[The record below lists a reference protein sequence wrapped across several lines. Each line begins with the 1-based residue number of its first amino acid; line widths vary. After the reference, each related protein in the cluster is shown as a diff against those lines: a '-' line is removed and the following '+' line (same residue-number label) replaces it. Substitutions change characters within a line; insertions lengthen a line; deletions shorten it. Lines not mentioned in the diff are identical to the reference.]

1 MFTMAG
7 TIKNSVRMA
16 ALDQKWQQKKNS
28 FGLDKKKTA
37 EMTAE
42 ERQLQDFREQ
52 AEQMRKSQKHAN
64 IDAKLVAGEEL
75 TPEEIEYLRQ
85 NNPQALKDYED
96 TQKERESYKRAL
108 RNCRTKE
115 EVERLKYTKMGQ
127 FMAEAKKISSNA
139 CIPKGKKVALLKR
152 ILQQATAVED
162 EHKEF
167 LKTSR
172 YASLPTEEEEREAEK
187 AEKEQQEA
195 ENTGADEM
203 EDVGEAEDAE
213 DVKDSDAEVV
223 GNTKDFDEEIKG
235 AEAEGIR
242 DTGIESAGNS
252 RDLEAEGVGDI
263 KVKGKTAA
271 DHTKKTPL
279 PDTPELPK
287 DIRRKKKAQPAGSL
301 PEGSAA
307 IHSIFTS
314 VVASADGIPG
324 EINVKI

>member
-7 TIKNSVRMA
+7 TIKRSVRMA

-28 FGLDKKKTA
+28 FGQDKKKLT

-64 IDAKLVAGEEL
+64 IDAKLAAGEEL

-85 NNPQALKDYED
+85 NNPQALKNYED
-96 TQKERESYKRAL
+96 TQRERENYKRAL

-172 YASLPTEEEEREAEK
+172 YASLPTEEEAREAEK
-187 AEKEQQEA
+187 AEKEQREA
-195 ENTGADEM
+195 ETTGADET
-203 EDVGEAEDAE
+203 ENTEEVKDTDAEDAE
-213 DVKDSDAEVV
+213 DVKDSDAE
-223 GNTKDFDEEIKG
+223 GTKDTG
-235 AEAEGIR
+235 AE
-242 DTGIESAGNS
+242 S
-252 RDLEAEGVGDI
+252 
-263 KVKGKTAA
+263 A

-279 PDTPELPK
+279 PNTPEFPQ
-287 DIRRKKKAQPAGSL
+287 DTRRKKKPQPAGSL

-307 IHSIFTS
+307 IHSILTS

>member
-1 MFTMAG
+1 
-7 TIKNSVRMA
+7 MA

-28 FGLDKKKTA
+28 FGQDQKKLS

-64 IDAKLVAGEEL
+64 IDAKLAAGDKL

-85 NNPQALKDYED
+85 NNPQALRDYEE
-96 TQKERESYKRAL
+96 TQRERESYKRAL

-162 EHKEF
+162 EHREF

-172 YASLPTEEEEREAEK
+172 YASLPTEEEAREAEK
-187 AEKEQQEA
+187 AEKEQREA
-195 ENTGADEM
+195 ETTGADET
-203 EDVGEAEDAE
+203 ENTEEVKDTDAEDAE
-213 DVKDSDAEVV
+213 GTKNSDAES
-223 GNTKDFDEEIKG
+223 TKDTG
-235 AEAEGIR
+235 AE
-242 DTGIESAGNS
+242 S
-252 RDLEAEGVGDI
+252 
-263 KVKGKTAA
+263 A

-279 PDTPELPK
+279 PNTPEFPK
-287 DIRRKKKAQPAGSL
+287 DTRRKKKAQPAGSL

-307 IHSIFTS
+307 IHSILTS

>member
-7 TIKNSVRMA
+7 TIKRSVRMA

-28 FGLDKKKTA
+28 FGQDKKKLT

-64 IDAKLVAGEEL
+64 IDAKLAAGEEL

-96 TQKERESYKRAL
+96 TQRERENYKRAL

-172 YASLPTEEEEREAEK
+172 YAGLPTEEEAREAEK

-195 ENTGADEM
+195 ENTN
-203 EDVGEAEDAE
+203 AEE
-213 DVKDSDAEVV
+213 IENTEEVKNSDAE
-223 GNTKDFDEEIKG
+223 GAEGTKNSEADGTKDTG
-235 AEAEGIR
+235 AE
-242 DTGIESAGNS
+242 S
-252 RDLEAEGVGDI
+252 
-263 KVKGKTAA
+263 A

-279 PDTPELPK
+279 PNTPESPK
-287 DIRRKKKAQPAGSL
+287 DPHRKKKPQPAGSL

-307 IHSIFTS
+307 IHSILTS
-314 VVASADGIPG
+314 VAASADGIPG

>member
-7 TIKNSVRMA
+7 TIKRSVRMA

-28 FGLDKKKTA
+28 FGQDKKKLT

-64 IDAKLVAGEEL
+64 IDAKLAAGEEL

-172 YASLPTEEEEREAEK
+172 YASLPTEEEAREAEK
-187 AEKEQQEA
+187 AEKEQREA
-195 ENTGADEM
+195 ETTGADET
-203 EDVGEAEDAE
+203 EDVGDAEGAE
-213 DVKDSDAEVV
+213 DVKDSDAE
-223 GNTKDFDEEIKG
+223 GTEGTKNSDADRTEETN
-235 AEAEGIR
+235 
-242 DTGIESAGNS
+242 DS
-252 RDLEAEGVGDI
+252 EAEGVVDI
-263 KVKGKTAA
+263 KVKGKTTA

-279 PDTPELPK
+279 PNTPEFPK
-287 DIRRKKKAQPAGSL
+287 DTRRKKKAQPAGSL

-307 IHSIFTS
+307 IHSILTS

>member
-7 TIKNSVRMA
+7 TIKRSVRMA

-28 FGLDKKKTA
+28 FGQDQKKLS

-64 IDAKLVAGEEL
+64 IDAKLAAGEEL

-96 TQKERESYKRAL
+96 TQRERENYKRAL

-139 CIPKGKKVALLKR
+139 CIPKGKKVTLLKR

-172 YASLPTEEEEREAEK
+172 YASLPTEEEAREAEK
-187 AEKEQQEA
+187 AEKEQREA
-195 ENTGADEM
+195 ETTGADET
-203 EDVGEAEDAE
+203 ENTEEVKDTDAEDAE
-213 DVKDSDAEVV
+213 DVKDSDAE
-223 GNTKDFDEEIKG
+223 GTKDTG
-235 AEAEGIR
+235 AE
-242 DTGIESAGNS
+242 S
-252 RDLEAEGVGDI
+252 
-263 KVKGKTAA
+263 A

-279 PDTPELPK
+279 PNTPEFPQ
-287 DIRRKKKAQPAGSL
+287 DTRRKKKPQPAGSL

-307 IHSIFTS
+307 IHSILTS

>member
-7 TIKNSVRMA
+7 TIKRSVRMA

-28 FGLDKKKTA
+28 FGQDKKKLA

-64 IDAKLVAGEEL
+64 IDAKLAAGEEL

-115 EVERLKYTKMGQ
+115 DVERLKYTKMGQ

-172 YASLPTEEEEREAEK
+172 YASLPTEEEAREAEK
-187 AEKEQQEA
+187 AEKEQREA
-195 ENTGADEM
+195 ENTGADET
-203 EDVGEAEDAE
+203 EDVVDAEGAE
-213 DVKDSDAEVV
+213 DVKESDAE
-223 GNTKDFDEEIKG
+223 GTEGTKNSDADRT
-235 AEAEGIR
+235 AETN
-242 DTGIESAGNS
+242 DSK
-252 RDLEAEGVGDI
+252 AEGVGDI

-279 PDTPELPK
+279 PDIPELPK
-287 DIRRKKKAQPAGSL
+287 DTRRKKKPQPAGSL

-307 IHSIFTS
+307 IHSILTS

>member
-7 TIKNSVRMA
+7 TIKRSVRMA

-28 FGLDKKKTA
+28 FGQDKKKLT

-64 IDAKLVAGEEL
+64 IDAKLAAGEEL

-96 TQKERESYKRAL
+96 IQKERESYKRAL

-162 EHKEF
+162 EHREF

-172 YASLPTEEEEREAEK
+172 YASLPTEEEAREAEK
-187 AEKEQQEA
+187 AEKEQREA
-195 ENTGADEM
+195 ETTGADET
-203 EDVGEAEDAE
+203 ENTEEVKDTDAEDAE
-213 DVKDSDAEVV
+213 GTKNSDAES
-223 GNTKDFDEEIKG
+223 TKDTG
-235 AEAEGIR
+235 AE
-242 DTGIESAGNS
+242 SAN
-252 RDLEAEGVGDI
+252 
-263 KVKGKTAA
+263 
-271 DHTKKTPL
+271 HTKKTPL
-279 PDTPELPK
+279 PNTPELPK
-287 DIRRKKKAQPAGSL
+287 DTRRKKKARPAGSL

-307 IHSIFTS
+307 IHSILTS

>member
-7 TIKNSVRMA
+7 TIKRSVRMA

-28 FGLDKKKTA
+28 FGQDKKKLT

-64 IDAKLVAGEEL
+64 IDAKLAAGEEL

-96 TQKERESYKRAL
+96 TQRERENYKRAL

-172 YASLPTEEEEREAEK
+172 YAGLPTEEEAREAEK

-195 ENTGADEM
+195 ENTN
-203 EDVGEAEDAE
+203 AEE
-213 DVKDSDAEVV
+213 IENTEEVKNSDAE
-223 GNTKDFDEEIKG
+223 GAEGTKNSEADGTKDTG
-235 AEAEGIR
+235 AE
-242 DTGIESAGNS
+242 S
-252 RDLEAEGVGDI
+252 
-263 KVKGKTAA
+263 A

-279 PDTPELPK
+279 PNTPEFPQ
-287 DIRRKKKAQPAGSL
+287 DIRRKKKPQPAGSL

-307 IHSIFTS
+307 IHSILTS

>member
-7 TIKNSVRMA
+7 TIKRSVRMA

-28 FGLDKKKTA
+28 FGQDKKKLT

-64 IDAKLVAGEEL
+64 IDAKLAAGEEL

-162 EHKEF
+162 EHREF

-172 YASLPTEEEEREAEK
+172 YASLPTEEEAREAEK
-187 AEKEQQEA
+187 AEKEQREA
-195 ENTGADEM
+195 ENTGADET
-203 EDVGEAEDAE
+203 ENTEEVKDTDAEDAE
-213 DVKDSDAEVV
+213 GTKNSDAES
-223 GNTKDFDEEIKG
+223 TKDTG
-235 AEAEGIR
+235 AE
-242 DTGIESAGNS
+242 S
-252 RDLEAEGVGDI
+252 
-263 KVKGKTAA
+263 A

-279 PDTPELPK
+279 PDIPELPK
-287 DIRRKKKAQPAGSL
+287 DTRRKKKAQPAGSL

-307 IHSIFTS
+307 IHSILTS

>member
-7 TIKNSVRMA
+7 TIKRSVRMA

-28 FGLDKKKTA
+28 FGQDKKKLT

-64 IDAKLVAGEEL
+64 IDAKLAAGEEL

-96 TQKERESYKRAL
+96 TQRERENYKRAL

-172 YASLPTEEEEREAEK
+172 YASLPTEEEAREAEK
-187 AEKEQQEA
+187 AEKEQREA
-195 ENTGADEM
+195 ETTGADET
-203 EDVGEAEDAE
+203 ENTEEVKDTDAEDAE
-213 DVKDSDAEVV
+213 DVKDSDAE
-223 GNTKDFDEEIKG
+223 GTKDTG
-235 AEAEGIR
+235 AE
-242 DTGIESAGNS
+242 S
-252 RDLEAEGVGDI
+252 
-263 KVKGKTAA
+263 A

-279 PDTPELPK
+279 PNTPEFPQ
-287 DIRRKKKAQPAGSL
+287 DTSRKKKPQPAGSL

-307 IHSIFTS
+307 IHSILTS

>member
-7 TIKNSVRMA
+7 TIKRSVRMA

-28 FGLDKKKTA
+28 FGQDKKKLT

-64 IDAKLVAGEEL
+64 IDAKLAAGEEL

-96 TQKERESYKRAL
+96 TQRERENYKRAL

-172 YASLPTEEEEREAEK
+172 YASLPTEEEAREAEK
-187 AEKEQQEA
+187 AEKEQREA
-195 ENTGADEM
+195 ETTGADET
-203 EDVGEAEDAE
+203 ENTEEVKDTDAEDTE
-213 DVKDSDAEVV
+213 DVKDSDAE
-223 GNTKDFDEEIKG
+223 GTKDTG
-235 AEAEGIR
+235 AE
-242 DTGIESAGNS
+242 S
-252 RDLEAEGVGDI
+252 
-263 KVKGKTAA
+263 A

-279 PDTPELPK
+279 PNTPEFPQ
-287 DIRRKKKAQPAGSL
+287 DTRRKKKPQPAGSL

-307 IHSIFTS
+307 IHSILTS

>member
-7 TIKNSVRMA
+7 TIKRSVRMA

-28 FGLDKKKTA
+28 FGQDKKKLT

-64 IDAKLVAGEEL
+64 IDAKLAAGEEL

-96 TQKERESYKRAL
+96 TQRERENYKRAL

-172 YASLPTEEEEREAEK
+172 YASLPTEEEAREAEK
-187 AEKEQQEA
+187 AEKEQREA
-195 ENTGADEM
+195 ETTGADET
-203 EDVGEAEDAE
+203 ENTEADETENTEEVKDTDAEDAE
-213 DVKDSDAEVV
+213 GTKNSDAE
-223 GNTKDFDEEIKG
+223 GTKDTG
-235 AEAEGIR
+235 AE
-242 DTGIESAGNS
+242 S
-252 RDLEAEGVGDI
+252 
-263 KVKGKTAA
+263 A

-279 PDTPELPK
+279 PNTPEFPQ
-287 DIRRKKKAQPAGSL
+287 DTRRKKKPQPAGSL

-307 IHSIFTS
+307 IHSILTS

>member
-7 TIKNSVRMA
+7 TIKRSVRMA

-28 FGLDKKKTA
+28 FGQDKKKLT

-64 IDAKLVAGEEL
+64 IDAKLAAGEEL

-96 TQKERESYKRAL
+96 TQRERENYKRAF

-172 YASLPTEEEEREAEK
+172 YASLPTEEEAREAEK
-187 AEKEQQEA
+187 AEKEQREA
-195 ENTGADEM
+195 ETTGADET
-203 EDVGEAEDAE
+203 ENTEEVKDTDAEDAE
-213 DVKDSDAEVV
+213 GTKNSDAE
-223 GNTKDFDEEIKG
+223 GTKDTG
-235 AEAEGIR
+235 AE
-242 DTGIESAGNS
+242 S
-252 RDLEAEGVGDI
+252 
-263 KVKGKTAA
+263 A

-279 PDTPELPK
+279 PNTPEFPQ
-287 DIRRKKKAQPAGSL
+287 DTRRKKKPQPAGSL

-307 IHSIFTS
+307 IHSILTS

>member
-1 MFTMAG
+1 
-7 TIKNSVRMA
+7 
-16 ALDQKWQQKKNS
+16 
-28 FGLDKKKTA
+28 
-37 EMTAE
+37 
-42 ERQLQDFREQ
+42 
-52 AEQMRKSQKHAN
+52 MRKSQKHAN
-64 IDAKLVAGEEL
+64 IDAKLAAGEEL

-96 TQKERESYKRAL
+96 TQKERENYKRAL

-115 EVERLKYTKMGQ
+115 EVERVKYTKMGQ

-172 YASLPTEEEEREAEK
+172 YASLPTEEEAREAEK
-187 AEKEQQEA
+187 AEKEQREA
-195 ENTGADEM
+195 ETTGADET
-203 EDVGEAEDAE
+203 EDVGDAEDAE
-213 DVKDSDAEVV
+213 DVKDSDAE
-223 GNTKDFDEEIKG
+223 GTKETG
-235 AEAEGIR
+235 AE
-242 DTGIESAGNS
+242 S
-252 RDLEAEGVGDI
+252 
-263 KVKGKTAA
+263 A

-279 PDTPELPK
+279 PNTPEFPR
-287 DIRRKKKAQPAGSL
+287 DTRRKKKPQPAGSL

-307 IHSIFTS
+307 IHSILTS

>member
-7 TIKNSVRMA
+7 TIKRSVRMA

-28 FGLDKKKTA
+28 FGQDKKKLA

-52 AEQMRKSQKHAN
+52 AEQMRKSRKHAN
-64 IDAKLVAGEEL
+64 IDAKLAAGEEL

-96 TQKERESYKRAL
+96 TQRERESYKRAL

-172 YASLPTEEEEREAEK
+172 YASLPTEEEAREAEK
-187 AEKEQQEA
+187 AEKEQRKA
-195 ENTGADEM
+195 ENTGADET
-203 EDVGEAEDAE
+203 ENTEEIKDTDAEDAE
-213 DVKDSDAEVV
+213 GTKNSDAES
-223 GNTKDFDEEIKG
+223 TKDTG
-235 AEAEGIR
+235 AE
-242 DTGIESAGNS
+242 S
-252 RDLEAEGVGDI
+252 
-263 KVKGKTAA
+263 A

-287 DIRRKKKAQPAGSL
+287 DTRRKKKAQPAGSL

-307 IHSIFTS
+307 IHSILTS

>member
-28 FGLDKKKTA
+28 FGQDKKKLA

-64 IDAKLVAGEEL
+64 IDAKLAAGEEL

-162 EHKEF
+162 EHREF

-172 YASLPTEEEEREAEK
+172 YASLPTEEEAREAEK
-187 AEKEQQEA
+187 AEKEQREA
-195 ENTGADEM
+195 ETTGADET
-203 EDVGEAEDAE
+203 ENTEEVKDTDAEDAE
-213 DVKDSDAEVV
+213 GTKNSDAES
-223 GNTKDFDEEIKG
+223 TKDTG
-235 AEAEGIR
+235 AE
-242 DTGIESAGNS
+242 S
-252 RDLEAEGVGDI
+252 
-263 KVKGKTAA
+263 A

-279 PDTPELPK
+279 PDIPELPK
-287 DIRRKKKAQPAGSL
+287 DTRRKKKAQPAGSL

-307 IHSIFTS
+307 IHSILTS

>member
-7 TIKNSVRMA
+7 TIKRSVRMA

-28 FGLDKKKTA
+28 FGQDKKKLT

-64 IDAKLVAGEEL
+64 IDAKLAAGEEL

-162 EHKEF
+162 EHRKF
-167 LKTSR
+167 LKTNR
-172 YASLPTEEEEREAEK
+172 YASLPTEEEAREAEK
-187 AEKEQQEA
+187 AEKEQREA
-195 ENTGADEM
+195 ETTGADET
-203 EDVGEAEDAE
+203 ENTEEVKDTDAEDAE
-213 DVKDSDAEVV
+213 GTKNSDAES
-223 GNTKDFDEEIKG
+223 TKDTG
-235 AEAEGIR
+235 AE
-242 DTGIESAGNS
+242 SAN
-252 RDLEAEGVGDI
+252 
-263 KVKGKTAA
+263 
-271 DHTKKTPL
+271 HTKKTPL
-279 PDTPELPK
+279 PNTPELSR
-287 DIRRKKKAQPAGSL
+287 DTRRKKKAQPAGSL

-307 IHSIFTS
+307 IHSILTS

>member
-7 TIKNSVRMA
+7 TIKRSVRMA

-28 FGLDKKKTA
+28 FGQDKKKLT

-64 IDAKLVAGEEL
+64 IDAKLAAGEEL

-96 TQKERESYKRAL
+96 TQRERENYKRAL

-127 FMAEAKKISSNA
+127 FMAEAKKISNNA

-172 YASLPTEEEEREAEK
+172 YASLPTEEEAREAEK
-187 AEKEQQEA
+187 AEKEQREA
-195 ENTGADEM
+195 ETTGADET
-203 EDVGEAEDAE
+203 ENTEEVKDTDAEDAE
-213 DVKDSDAEVV
+213 GTKNSDAE
-223 GNTKDFDEEIKG
+223 GTKDTG
-235 AEAEGIR
+235 AE
-242 DTGIESAGNS
+242 S
-252 RDLEAEGVGDI
+252 
-263 KVKGKTAA
+263 A

-279 PDTPELPK
+279 PNTPEFPQ
-287 DIRRKKKAQPAGSL
+287 DTRRKKKPQPAGSL
-301 PEGSAA
+301 LEGSAA
-307 IHSIFTS
+307 IHSILTS

>member
-7 TIKNSVRMA
+7 TIKRSVRMA

-28 FGLDKKKTA
+28 FGQDKKKLT

-64 IDAKLVAGEEL
+64 IDAKLAAGEEL

-96 TQKERESYKRAL
+96 TQRERENYKRAL

-172 YASLPTEEEEREAEK
+172 YASLPTEEEAREAEK
-187 AEKEQQEA
+187 AEKEQREA
-195 ENTGADEM
+195 ETTGADET
-203 EDVGEAEDAE
+203 ENTEEVKDTDAEDAE
-213 DVKDSDAEVV
+213 DVKDSDAE
-223 GNTKDFDEEIKG
+223 GT
-235 AEAEGIR
+235 R
-242 DTGIESAGNS
+242 DTGAES
-252 RDLEAEGVGDI
+252 
-263 KVKGKTAA
+263 A

-279 PDTPELPK
+279 PNTPEFPQ
-287 DIRRKKKAQPAGSL
+287 DTRRKKKPQPAGSL

-307 IHSIFTS
+307 IHSILTS

>member
-7 TIKNSVRMA
+7 TIKRSVRMA

-28 FGLDKKKTA
+28 FGQDKKKLT

-64 IDAKLVAGEEL
+64 IDAKLAAGEEL

-96 TQKERESYKRAL
+96 TQRERENYKRAL

-115 EVERLKYTKMGQ
+115 EVERLKCTKMGQ

-172 YASLPTEEEEREAEK
+172 YASLPTEEEAREAEK
-187 AEKEQQEA
+187 AEKEQREA
-195 ENTGADEM
+195 ETTGADET
-203 EDVGEAEDAE
+203 ENTEEVKDTDAEDAE
-213 DVKDSDAEVV
+213 GTKNSDAE
-223 GNTKDFDEEIKG
+223 GTKDTR
-235 AEAEGIR
+235 AE
-242 DTGIESAGNS
+242 S
-252 RDLEAEGVGDI
+252 
-263 KVKGKTAA
+263 A

-279 PDTPELPK
+279 PNTPEFPQ
-287 DIRRKKKAQPAGSL
+287 DTRRKKKPQPAGSL

-307 IHSIFTS
+307 IHSILTS

>member
-7 TIKNSVRMA
+7 TIKRSVRMA

-28 FGLDKKKTA
+28 FGQDKKKLT

-64 IDAKLVAGEEL
+64 IDAKLAAGEEL

-96 TQKERESYKRAL
+96 TQRERENYKRAL

-172 YASLPTEEEEREAEK
+172 YASLPTEEEAREAEK
-187 AEKEQQEA
+187 AEKEQREA
-195 ENTGADEM
+195 ETTGADET
-203 EDVGEAEDAE
+203 ENTEEVKDTDAEDAE
-213 DVKDSDAEVV
+213 GTKNSDAE
-223 GNTKDFDEEIKG
+223 GTKDTG
-235 AEAEGIR
+235 AE
-242 DTGIESAGNS
+242 S
-252 RDLEAEGVGDI
+252 
-263 KVKGKTAA
+263 A

-279 PDTPELPK
+279 PDIPELPK
-287 DIRRKKKAQPAGSL
+287 DTRRKKKAQPAGSL

-307 IHSIFTS
+307 IHSILTS

>member
-7 TIKNSVRMA
+7 TIKRSVRMA

-28 FGLDKKKTA
+28 FGQDKKKLA

-64 IDAKLVAGEEL
+64 IDAKLAAGEEL

-96 TQKERESYKRAL
+96 TQRERESYKRAL

-152 ILQQATAVED
+152 ILQQTTAVED

-172 YASLPTEEEEREAEK
+172 YASLPTEEEAREAEK

-195 ENTGADEM
+195 ETTGADET
-203 EDVGEAEDAE
+203 ENTEEVKDTDAEDAE
-213 DVKDSDAEVV
+213 DVKDSDAE
-223 GNTKDFDEEIKG
+223 GTKDTG
-235 AEAEGIR
+235 AE
-242 DTGIESAGNS
+242 S
-252 RDLEAEGVGDI
+252 
-263 KVKGKTAA
+263 A

-279 PDTPELPK
+279 PDIPELPK
-287 DIRRKKKAQPAGSL
+287 DTRRKKKAQPAGSL

-307 IHSIFTS
+307 IHSILTS
-314 VVASADGIPG
+314 VVAAADGIPS

>member
-7 TIKNSVRMA
+7 TIKRSVRMA

-28 FGLDKKKTA
+28 FGQDKKKLA

-64 IDAKLVAGEEL
+64 IEAKLAAGEEL

-96 TQKERESYKRAL
+96 TQKERERYKRAL

-162 EHKEF
+162 EHREF

-172 YASLPTEEEEREAEK
+172 YASLPTEEEAREAEK
-187 AEKEQQEA
+187 AEKEQREA
-195 ENTGADEM
+195 ETTGADET
-203 EDVGEAEDAE
+203 ENTEEVKDTDAEDAE
-213 DVKDSDAEVV
+213 GTKNSDAES
-223 GNTKDFDEEIKG
+223 TKDTG
-235 AEAEGIR
+235 AE
-242 DTGIESAGNS
+242 S
-252 RDLEAEGVGDI
+252 
-263 KVKGKTAA
+263 A

-279 PDTPELPK
+279 PDIPELPK
-287 DIRRKKKAQPAGSL
+287 DTRRKKKAQPAGSL

-307 IHSIFTS
+307 IHSILTS

>member
-7 TIKNSVRMA
+7 TIKRSVRMA

-28 FGLDKKKTA
+28 FGQDKKKLA

-64 IDAKLVAGEEL
+64 IDAKLAAGEEL

-162 EHKEF
+162 EHREF

-172 YASLPTEEEEREAEK
+172 YVSLPTEEEAREAEK
-187 AEKEQQEA
+187 AEKEQREA
-195 ENTGADEM
+195 ETTGADET
-203 EDVGEAEDAE
+203 ENTEEVKDTDAEDAE
-213 DVKDSDAEVV
+213 GTKNSDAES
-223 GNTKDFDEEIKG
+223 TKDTG
-235 AEAEGIR
+235 AE
-242 DTGIESAGNS
+242 S
-252 RDLEAEGVGDI
+252 
-263 KVKGKTAA
+263 A

-279 PDTPELPK
+279 PDIPELPK
-287 DIRRKKKAQPAGSL
+287 DTRRKKKAQPAGSL

-307 IHSIFTS
+307 IHSILTS

>member
-1 MFTMAG
+1 
-7 TIKNSVRMA
+7 MA

-28 FGLDKKKTA
+28 FGQDQKKLS

-52 AEQMRKSQKHAN
+52 AKQMRKSQKHAN
-64 IDAKLVAGEEL
+64 IDAKLAAGDKL

-85 NNPQALKDYED
+85 NNPQALRDYEE
-96 TQKERESYKRAL
+96 TQRERENYKRAL

-162 EHKEF
+162 EHREF

-172 YASLPTEEEEREAEK
+172 YASLPTEEEAREAEK
-187 AEKEQQEA
+187 AEKEQREA
-195 ENTGADEM
+195 ETTGADET
-203 EDVGEAEDAE
+203 ENTEEVKDTDAEDAE
-213 DVKDSDAEVV
+213 GTKNSDAES
-223 GNTKDFDEEIKG
+223 TKDTG
-235 AEAEGIR
+235 AE
-242 DTGIESAGNS
+242 S
-252 RDLEAEGVGDI
+252 
-263 KVKGKTAA
+263 A

-279 PDTPELPK
+279 PDIPELPK
-287 DIRRKKKAQPAGSL
+287 DTRRKKKAQPAGSL

-307 IHSIFTS
+307 IHSILTS

>member
-7 TIKNSVRMA
+7 TIKRSVRMA
-16 ALDQKWQQKKNS
+16 VLDQKWQQKKNS
-28 FGLDKKKTA
+28 FGQDKKKLA

-64 IDAKLVAGEEL
+64 IDAKLAAGEEL

-172 YASLPTEEEEREAEK
+172 YASLPTEEEAREAEK

-195 ENTGADEM
+195 ETTGADET
-203 EDVGEAEDAE
+203 ENTEEVKDTDAEDAE
-213 DVKDSDAEVV
+213 DVKDSDAE
-223 GNTKDFDEEIKG
+223 GTKDTG
-235 AEAEGIR
+235 AE
-242 DTGIESAGNS
+242 S
-252 RDLEAEGVGDI
+252 
-263 KVKGKTAA
+263 A

-279 PDTPELPK
+279 PDIPELPK
-287 DIRRKKKAQPAGSL
+287 DTRRKKKAQPAGSL

-307 IHSIFTS
+307 IHSILTS
-314 VVASADGIPG
+314 VVAAADGIPS

>member
-7 TIKNSVRMA
+7 TIKRSVRMV

-28 FGLDKKKTA
+28 FGQDKKKLT

-64 IDAKLVAGEEL
+64 IDAKLAAGEEL

-96 TQKERESYKRAL
+96 TQRERENYKRAL

-172 YASLPTEEEEREAEK
+172 YASLPTEEEAREAEK
-187 AEKEQQEA
+187 AEKEQREA
-195 ENTGADEM
+195 ETTGADET
-203 EDVGEAEDAE
+203 ENTEEVKDTDAEDAE
-213 DVKDSDAEVV
+213 DVKDSDAE
-223 GNTKDFDEEIKG
+223 GTKDTG
-235 AEAEGIR
+235 AE
-242 DTGIESAGNS
+242 S
-252 RDLEAEGVGDI
+252 
-263 KVKGKTAA
+263 A

-279 PDTPELPK
+279 PNTPEFPQ
-287 DIRRKKKAQPAGSL
+287 DTRRKKKPQPAGSL

-307 IHSIFTS
+307 IHSILTS

>member
-7 TIKNSVRMA
+7 TIKRSVRMA

-28 FGLDKKKTA
+28 FGQDKKKLA

-64 IDAKLVAGEEL
+64 IDAKLAAGEEL

-162 EHKEF
+162 EHREF

-172 YASLPTEEEEREAEK
+172 YASLPTEEEAREAEK

-195 ENTGADEM
+195 ENIGADET
-203 EDVGEAEDAE
+203 EDVGDAE
-213 DVKDSDAEVV
+213 NVRDSDAE
-223 GNTKDFDEEIKG
+223 GTEGTKNSDADRT
-235 AEAEGIR
+235 EGTN
-242 DTGIESAGNS
+242 DSK
-252 RDLEAEGVGDI
+252 AEGVGDI

-279 PDTPELPK
+279 PNTPELPK
-287 DIRRKKKAQPAGSL
+287 DTRRKKKAQPAGSL

-307 IHSIFTS
+307 IHSILTS

>member
-1 MFTMAG
+1 
-7 TIKNSVRMA
+7 MA

-28 FGLDKKKTA
+28 FGQDKKKLA

-64 IDAKLVAGEEL
+64 IDAKLAAGEEL

-172 YASLPTEEEEREAEK
+172 YASLPTEEEAREAEK
-187 AEKEQQEA
+187 AEKEQREA
-195 ENTGADEM
+195 ETTGADET
-203 EDVGEAEDAE
+203 EDVGEAEDPE
-213 DVKDSDAEVV
+213 DVKDSDAE
-223 GNTKDFDEEIKG
+223 GM
-235 AEAEGIR
+235 EGTR
-242 DTGIESAGNS
+242 DTGVEDAEEIESTGAESVGNS
-252 RDLEAEGVGDI
+252 RDFDVEIKGAEGVGDI
-263 KVKGKTAA
+263 KVKRKTVA

-287 DIRRKKKAQPAGSL
+287 DTRRKKKAQPAGSL

-307 IHSIFTS
+307 IHSILTS
-314 VVASADGIPG
+314 VVAAADGIPG

>member
-7 TIKNSVRMA
+7 TIKRSVRMA

-28 FGLDKKKTA
+28 FGQDKKKLA

-64 IDAKLVAGEEL
+64 IDAKLAAGEEL

-162 EHKEF
+162 EHREF

-172 YASLPTEEEEREAEK
+172 YASLPTEEEAREAEK
-187 AEKEQQEA
+187 AEKEQREA
-195 ENTGADEM
+195 ETTVVDKMENTE
-203 EDVGEAEDAE
+203 E
-213 DVKDSDAEVV
+213 VKDTDVEDTEGTKNSDAES
-223 GNTKDFDEEIKG
+223 TKDTG
-235 AEAEGIR
+235 AE
-242 DTGIESAGNS
+242 S
-252 RDLEAEGVGDI
+252 
-263 KVKGKTAA
+263 A

-279 PDTPELPK
+279 PDIPELPK
-287 DIRRKKKAQPAGSL
+287 DTRRKKKAQPAGSL

-307 IHSIFTS
+307 IHSILTS
-314 VVASADGIPG
+314 VVAAADGIPG

>member
-1 MFTMAG
+1 
-7 TIKNSVRMA
+7 MA

-28 FGLDKKKTA
+28 FGQDKKKLT

-64 IDAKLVAGEEL
+64 IDAKLAAGEEL

-127 FMAEAKKISSNA
+127 FMAEAKKISCNA

-172 YASLPTEEEEREAEK
+172 YASLPTEEEAREAEK
-187 AEKEQQEA
+187 EQREA
-195 ENTGADEM
+195 ETTGADET
-203 EDVGEAEDAE
+203 ENTEEVKDTEAEDAE
-213 DVKDSDAEVV
+213 GTNDS
-223 GNTKDFDEEIKG
+223 K
-235 AEAEGIR
+235 
-242 DTGIESAGNS
+242 
-252 RDLEAEGVGDI
+252 AEGVGDI

-279 PDTPELPK
+279 PDIPELPQ
-287 DIRRKKKAQPAGSL
+287 DTRRKKKAQPAGSL

-307 IHSIFTS
+307 IHSILTR

>member
-1 MFTMAG
+1 MFTIAG
-7 TIKNSVRMA
+7 TIKRSVRMA

-28 FGLDKKKTA
+28 FGQDQKKLS

-64 IDAKLVAGEEL
+64 IDAKLAAGEEL

-96 TQKERESYKRAL
+96 TQRERENYKRAL

-172 YASLPTEEEEREAEK
+172 YASLPTEEEAREAEK
-187 AEKEQQEA
+187 AEKEQREA
-195 ENTGADEM
+195 ETTGADET
-203 EDVGEAEDAE
+203 ENTEEVKDTDAEDAE
-213 DVKDSDAEVV
+213 DVKDSDAE
-223 GNTKDFDEEIKG
+223 GTKDTG
-235 AEAEGIR
+235 AE
-242 DTGIESAGNS
+242 S
-252 RDLEAEGVGDI
+252 
-263 KVKGKTAA
+263 A

-279 PDTPELPK
+279 PNTPEFPQ
-287 DIRRKKKAQPAGSL
+287 DTRRKKKPQPAGSL

-307 IHSIFTS
+307 IHSILTS

>member
-28 FGLDKKKTA
+28 FGQDKKKLA

-64 IDAKLVAGEEL
+64 IDAKLAAGEEL

-172 YASLPTEEEEREAEK
+172 YASLPTEEEAREAEK
-187 AEKEQQEA
+187 AEKEQREA
-195 ENTGADEM
+195 ETTGADET
-203 EDVGEAEDAE
+203 ENTEE
-213 DVKDSDAEVV
+213 VKDTDAQ
-223 GNTKDFDEEIKG
+223 GTDGTKNSEADRTAETKG
-235 AEAEGIR
+235 VDVEGTEDTRDTVAEGM
-242 DTGIESAGNS
+242 GKIESTGTES
-252 RDLEAEGVGDI
+252 
-263 KVKGKTAA
+263 A
-271 DHTKKTPL
+271 DHAKKTPL
-279 PDTPELPK
+279 PDTTELPK
-287 DIRRKKKAQPAGSL
+287 DTRRKKKAQPVGSL

-307 IHSIFTS
+307 IHSILTS

>member
-7 TIKNSVRMA
+7 TIKRSVRMA

-28 FGLDKKKTA
+28 FGQDKKKLT

-64 IDAKLVAGEEL
+64 IDAKLAAGEEL

-162 EHKEF
+162 EHREF

-172 YASLPTEEEEREAEK
+172 YASLPTEEEAREAEK
-187 AEKEQQEA
+187 AEKEQREA
-195 ENTGADEM
+195 ENIGADET
-203 EDVGEAEDAE
+203 EDVGDAENAE
-213 DVKDSDAEVV
+213 DVRDSDAE
-223 GNTKDFDEEIKG
+223 GTEGTKNSDADRT
-235 AEAEGIR
+235 EGTN
-242 DTGIESAGNS
+242 DSK
-252 RDLEAEGVGDI
+252 AEGVGDI

-279 PDTPELPK
+279 PDIPELPK
-287 DIRRKKKAQPAGSL
+287 DTRRKKKAQPAGSL

-307 IHSIFTS
+307 IHSILTS

>member
-7 TIKNSVRMA
+7 TIKRSVRMA

-28 FGLDKKKTA
+28 FGQDKKKLA

-64 IDAKLVAGEEL
+64 IDAKLAAGEEL

-96 TQKERESYKRAL
+96 TQRERESYKRAL

-162 EHKEF
+162 EHREF

-172 YASLPTEEEEREAEK
+172 YASLPTEEEAREAEK
-187 AEKEQQEA
+187 AEKEQREA
-195 ENTGADEM
+195 ETTGADET
-203 EDVGEAEDAE
+203 ENTEEVKDTDAEDAE
-213 DVKDSDAEVV
+213 GTKNSDAES
-223 GNTKDFDEEIKG
+223 TKDTG
-235 AEAEGIR
+235 AE
-242 DTGIESAGNS
+242 S
-252 RDLEAEGVGDI
+252 
-263 KVKGKTAA
+263 A

-279 PDTPELPK
+279 PDIPELPK
-287 DIRRKKKAQPAGSL
+287 DTRRKKKPQPAGSL

-307 IHSIFTS
+307 IHSILTS

>member
-28 FGLDKKKTA
+28 FGQDKKKLA

-64 IDAKLVAGEEL
+64 IDAKLAAGEEL

-96 TQKERESYKRAL
+96 TQRERESYKRAL

-172 YASLPTEEEEREAEK
+172 YASLPTEEEAREAEK
-187 AEKEQQEA
+187 AEKEQREA
-195 ENTGADEM
+195 ENTGADKM
-203 EDVGEAEDAE
+203 ENTEEVKDTDVEDAE
-213 DVKDSDAEVV
+213 DVKDSDAELPQ
-223 GNTKDFDEEIKG
+223 
-235 AEAEGIR
+235 
-242 DTGIESAGNS
+242 DT
-252 RDLEAEGVGDI
+252 
-263 KVKGKTAA
+263 
-271 DHTKKTPL
+271 
-279 PDTPELPK
+279 
-287 DIRRKKKAQPAGSL
+287 RRKKKAQPAGSL

-307 IHSIFTS
+307 IHSILTS

>member
-7 TIKNSVRMA
+7 TIKRSVRMA

-28 FGLDKKKTA
+28 FGQDKKKLT

-64 IDAKLVAGEEL
+64 IDAKLAAGEEL

-96 TQKERESYKRAL
+96 TQRERENYKRAL

-172 YASLPTEEEEREAEK
+172 YASLPTEEESREAEK
-187 AEKEQQEA
+187 AEKEQREA
-195 ENTGADEM
+195 ETTGADET
-203 EDVGEAEDAE
+203 ENTEEVKDTDAEDAE
-213 DVKDSDAEVV
+213 DVKDSDAE
-223 GNTKDFDEEIKG
+223 GTKDTG
-235 AEAEGIR
+235 AE
-242 DTGIESAGNS
+242 S
-252 RDLEAEGVGDI
+252 
-263 KVKGKTAA
+263 A

-279 PDTPELPK
+279 PNTPEFPQ
-287 DIRRKKKAQPAGSL
+287 DTRRKKKPQPAGSL

-307 IHSIFTS
+307 IHSILTS

>member
-7 TIKNSVRMA
+7 TIKRSVRMA

-28 FGLDKKKTA
+28 FGQDQKKLS

-64 IDAKLVAGEEL
+64 IDAKLAAGDKL

-85 NNPQALKDYED
+85 NNPQALRDYEE
-96 TQKERESYKRAL
+96 TQRERENYKRAL

-162 EHKEF
+162 EHREF

-172 YASLPTEEEEREAEK
+172 YASLPTEEEAREAEK
-187 AEKEQQEA
+187 AEKEQREA
-195 ENTGADEM
+195 ETTGADET
-203 EDVGEAEDAE
+203 ENTEEVKDTDAEDAE
-213 DVKDSDAEVV
+213 GTKNSDAES
-223 GNTKDFDEEIKG
+223 TKDTG
-235 AEAEGIR
+235 AE
-242 DTGIESAGNS
+242 S
-252 RDLEAEGVGDI
+252 
-263 KVKGKTAA
+263 A

-279 PDTPELPK
+279 PNTPEFPK
-287 DIRRKKKAQPAGSL
+287 DTRRKKKAQPAGSL

-307 IHSIFTS
+307 IHSILTS